1 MVKKKHP
8 KKKRQQPRPKKKKVA
23 SKITSYTDKTEAFKV
38 QMRAMGMKLIEFF
51 KNTEAVNTV
60 LREQID
66 VIEGYF
72 RKYDTIQLLGIF
84 SFKYRRR
91 QNFI

>member
-60 LREQID
+60 LVFTTD
-66 VIEGYF
+66 Y
-72 RKYDTIQLLGIF
+72 YSIF
-84 SFKYRRR
+84 YR
-91 QNFI
+91 